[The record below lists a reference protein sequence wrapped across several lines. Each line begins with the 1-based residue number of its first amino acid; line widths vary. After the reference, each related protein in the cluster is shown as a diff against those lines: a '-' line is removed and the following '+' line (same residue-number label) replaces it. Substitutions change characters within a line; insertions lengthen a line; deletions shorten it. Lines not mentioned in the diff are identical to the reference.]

1 MQNRSSVRHRRWWIA
16 AVAAVVLI
24 VVAVIVLRWVVFR
37 DQARAVSTDE
47 AVDRFRTQASS
58 IPVDSTI
65 SETTVAVVAPPTPPT
80 VASTTPATVA
90 STTPATTTSVAV
102 TTASTEPPVPVA
114 LVAPGVYRYTTTG
127 QEQVDAL
134 NGTTHAYP
142 PETTITVIT
151 EGCGV
156 SLRWDALQERWDEW
170 HLCAT
175 LDGVELGT
183 DGIQYHEFFGQPD
196 NEAVACD
203 TTVLMVAATPGS
215 QAPVQQRCT
224 LADDPWLPV
233 WTMLERTTRTVDGQP
248 VDVQHVQMQIEDDDE
263 YWEHTTIDWYLAPD
277 GLPVEVV
284 ATKSSLSPSPIG
296 AIQYD
301 EQYQLELESMTPLR

>member
-1 MQNRSSVRHRRWWIA
+1 MDSGSWSVRHRRWWI
-16 AVAAVVLI
+16 VGGAAVVLI
-24 VVAVIVLRWVVFR
+24 VVAVILLRWLVFR
-37 DQARAVSTDE
+37 DQARALSTDE
-47 AVDRFRTQASS
+47 AVDRYRTQASS

-65 SETTVAVVAPPTPPT
+65 SETTVALVAPPTPPT
-80 VASTTPATVA
+80 VASTTP
-90 STTPATTTSVAV
+90 TTSTSADV
-102 TTASTEPPVPVA
+102 TSAGTVPVVPVA

-127 QEQVDAL
+127 QEHVDAL

-142 PETTITVIT
+142 TETTITVMT

-156 SLRWDALQERWDEW
+156 SLRWDALRERWDEW

-175 LDGVELGT
+175 PDLVELGT

-203 TTVLMVAATPGS
+203 TTVMMVAAPPGA

-233 WTMLERTTRTVDGQP
+233 WTMLERTPRTVDGQQ
-248 VDVQHVQMQIEDDDE
+248 VDVQHVRMEIKDDDE

-301 EQYQLELESMTPLR
+301 EQFQLQLESLTPLR

>member
-1 MQNRSSVRHRRWWIA
+1 MEDGSSVGHRRWWIV
-16 AVAAVVLI
+16 AVGAVVLI
-24 VVAVIVLRWVVFR
+24 VVAVIVVRTVVFR

-65 SETTVAVVAPPTPPT
+65 TETTVAVVAPPTPPA
-80 VASTTPATVA
+80 VASTAPTTSTSADVISA
-90 STTPATTTSVAV
+90 STVPAA
-102 TTASTEPPVPVA
+102 PVA
-114 LVAPGVYRYTTTG
+114 LVAPGVYRYATTG
-127 QEQVDAL
+127 QEHVDAL
-134 NGTTHAYP
+134 DGTTHNYP
-142 PETTITVIT
+142 PETTITVTT

-175 LDGVELGT
+175 PDGIVLGT

-203 TTVLMVAATPGS
+203 TTVMMVAASPVAE
-215 QAPVQQRCT
+215 APVEQQCT

-233 WTMLERTTRTVDGQP
+233 WTTLERTPRTVDGQQ
-248 VDVQHVQMQIEDDDE
+248 VDVQHVRMEMKDDDE